1 MISKD
6 SSLKTNNRN
15 DDKVCDFREFK
26 TTGSFTK
33 GITIGTI
40 TLDMTDEERSD
51 LLDKILTF
59 NGSKVT
65 TKIKKKSKT
74 KKVKRKK
81 EIPTKERVLNVL
93 KNGIFKIETTQGIEC
108 KVLSPNQILQKL
120 SIALAFK
127 INVTIHCI

>member
-1 MISKD
+1 
-6 SSLKTNNRN
+6 
-15 DDKVCDFREFK
+15 
-26 TTGSFTK
+26 
-33 GITIGTI
+33 
-40 TLDMTDEERSD
+40 MTDEERSD

>member
-1 MISKD
+1 
-6 SSLKTNNRN
+6 
-15 DDKVCDFREFK
+15 
-26 TTGSFTK
+26 
-33 GITIGTI
+33 
-40 TLDMTDEERSD
+40 MTDEERSD

-93 KNGIFKIETTQGIEC
+93 KNGIFKIETTQGIGC
-108 KVLSPNQILQKL
+108 KVLSPKQILQKL